1 MISFDVYNVF
11 YHVCKFKSITKAAN
25 YLHVT
30 QPAITRHI
38 KNLEMHLGV
47 TLFHRTK
54 KGLTL
59 TPEAEELY
67 NEVKKGIE
75 IFNNIEMKY
84 NSIKNEDA
92 GTIRILAGYGTTKL
106 ILFPVIVEFNKL
118 YPKVNFQIDHYPT
131 KEAIIKL
138 RNGESDLLLLN
149 PKSNEYYND
158 LIFEPFYTLHN
169 IFAVSSSIEHEFPK
183 TLKLEDLNKYPIICK
198 KSANSTK
205 QYIENKLNKLNITFT
220 ASWELT
226 DYWLVEQYIKMNM
239 GIGIISREIIQE
251 SLDNGT
257 LKEINSDIKLP
268 DINIHYSIRKNS
280 ILSPVLIKFIS
291 FLKKYHK

>member
-59 TPEAEELY
+59 TQEAEKLY

-75 IFNNIEMKY
+75 IFNNIEMKF
-84 NSIKNEDA
+84 NSTKNEEI
-92 GTIRILAGYGTTKL
+92 GTIRILAGYSTTKL
-106 ILFPVIVEFNKL
+106 ILFPAIVEFNKL
-118 YPKVNFQIDHYPT
+118 YPKVNFQIDHHPT
-131 KEAIIKL
+131 KEAITKL

-158 LIFEPFYTLHN
+158 LIYEPFYTLHN
-169 IFAVSSSIEHEFPK
+169 IFAISSAVESEFPE
-183 TLKLEDLNKYPIICK
+183 TLKLEDFNKYPIICK
-198 KSANSTK
+198 KTANSTK
-205 QYIENKLNKLNITFT
+205 QHINSKLEKLNTSFT
-220 ASWELT
+220 PSWELT
-226 DYWLVEQYIKMNM
+226 DYWLVEQYIKMKM
-239 GIGIISREIIQE
+239 GIGIISKELIQE
-251 SLDNGT
+251 SLDNGI

-268 DINIHYSIRKNS
+268 DIVIHYSIRKNS
-280 ILSPVLIKFIS
+280 ILSPVLIKFIN

>member
-25 YLHVT
+25 YLCVS

-38 KNLEMHLGV
+38 KNLEKHLGV

-59 TPEAEELY
+59 TEDAAELY
-67 NEVKKGIE
+67 EEVKKGIE
-75 IFNNIEMKY
+75 IFNNIEIKY
-84 NSIKNEDA
+84 NSTKKEEA

-118 YPKVNFQIDHYPT
+118 YPKVTFQIDHYPS
-131 KEAIIKL
+131 KEAIAKL
-138 RNGESDLLLLN
+138 RNGEADLLLLN
-149 PKSNEYYND
+149 PKSNNYYND
-158 LIFEPFYTLHN
+158 LIYEPFYTLHN
-169 IFAVSSSIEHEFPK
+169 IFAVSSKIANEYPVAIK
-183 TLKLEDLNKYPIICK
+183 LKDINKYPIICK
-198 KSANSTK
+198 KTANSTK
-205 QYIENKLNKLNITFT
+205 EFINNELTESNTIFNP
-220 ASWELT
+220 SWELT

-251 SLDNGT
+251 SLDNQT
-257 LKEINSDIKLP
+257 FKEITSDIQLP
-268 DINIHYSIRKNS
+268 EIKIHYSIRKNS
-280 ILSPVLIKFIS
+280 ILNPILIKFINY
-291 FLKKYHK
+291 LKKYHQ